1 MLLADLTPRRR
12 LLLDAGLRVVV
23 AQGLRGLTH
32 RAVDREAG
40 LPEGSTSAYLR
51 TRRALQTAL
60 AEYVAARLA
69 ADVDEVAERLIDCAP
84 GSDAAVGHVLGLF
97 GRWVEEGALVQA
109 KVELTLEAA
118 RDPEL
123 AEIIATGRRQVVE
136 VVVGI
141 LDHEHVEAPLDRA
154 EALVSA
160 FDGILL
166 AALLKPAR
174 ERTAFL
180 ASALAVTMHPLV
192 AEQEAG
198 QA

>member
-1 MLLADLTPRRR
+1 MLLAELSPRRR

-23 AQGLRGLTH
+23 EQGLRGLTH

-60 AEYVAARLA
+60 AEYVTARLA
-69 ADVDEVAERLIDCAP
+69 ADVDEVVEVLAGCDPA
-84 GSDAAVGHVLGLF
+84 SDAAVGHVLGLF
-97 GRWVEEGALVQA
+97 GRWLDEGALVLA

-123 AEIIATGRRQVVE
+123 AVIISAARQHVIE

-141 LDHEHVEAPLDRA
+141 LDDEGAGEPLDRA
-154 EALVSA
+154 EALVSS

-166 AALLKPAR
+166 AALLKPAD
-174 ERTAFL
+174 ERTDFL
-180 ASALAVTMHPLV
+180 ASVLAVTMHPLNP
-192 AEQEAG
+192 G
-198 QA
+198 